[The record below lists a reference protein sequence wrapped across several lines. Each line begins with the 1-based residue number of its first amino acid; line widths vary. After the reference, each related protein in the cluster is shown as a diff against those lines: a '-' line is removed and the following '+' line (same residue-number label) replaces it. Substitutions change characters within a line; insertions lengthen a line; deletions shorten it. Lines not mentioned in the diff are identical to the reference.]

1 MSFECQRTFSKPIVQ
16 QRQRG
21 PVCVSVC
28 VCVCSVMSN
37 PWPVALQAPLF
48 MGFSRPEHWSGLP
61 FPPPVDIPDLGIE
74 PTSLASPGLAGRFF
88 TTVQTG
94 KP

>member
-16 QRQRG
+16 QRQRS
-21 PVCVSVC
+21 PVC
-28 VCVCSVMSN
+28 VCVCVSSVMSN
-37 PWPVALQAPLF
+37 PWTVALQAPLF

-61 FPPPVDIPDLGIE
+61 FPTPVDIPDVGIE
-74 PTSLASPGLAGRFF
+74 PTSLASPGLAGRVF
-88 TTVQTG
+88 TTVPSG

>member
-1 MSFECQRTFSKPIVQ
+1 MC
-16 QRQRG
+16 
-21 PVCVSVC
+21 VCVCVC

-37 PWPVALQAPLF
+37 QWTVALQAPLF
-48 MGFSRPEHWSGLP
+48 MGFSRPEHWSQLP
-61 FPPPVDIPDLGIE
+61 FLTPGDIPDLGIE

-88 TTVQTG
+88 TTIQPG